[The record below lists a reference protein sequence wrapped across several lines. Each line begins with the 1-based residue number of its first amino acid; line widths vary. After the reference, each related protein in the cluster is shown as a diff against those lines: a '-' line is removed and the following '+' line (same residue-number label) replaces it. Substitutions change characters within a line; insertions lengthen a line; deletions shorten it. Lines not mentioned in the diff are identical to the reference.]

1 MIGEYNLTGNHCAK
15 CGNPLSE
22 TTQHKV
28 DGEYYCS
35 LCNPEKYQ

>member
-1 MIGEYNLTGNHCAK
+1 MRDNYTLTGNNCAT

-22 TTQHKV
+22 STQHKV

-35 LCNPEKYQ
+35 LCNPEYYQ